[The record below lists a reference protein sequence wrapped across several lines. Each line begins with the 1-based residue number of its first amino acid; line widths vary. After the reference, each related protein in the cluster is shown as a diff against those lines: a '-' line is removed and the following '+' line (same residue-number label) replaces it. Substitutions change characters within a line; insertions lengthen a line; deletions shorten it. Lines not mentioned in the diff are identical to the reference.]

1 MAVAMRLWDSLGGLD
16 RAVLL
21 ASLALGILYWLT
33 TELRPYP
40 GAVVVKGLCCTLLAI
55 VAFRVLGPKAG
66 LLLGLALLFSAT
78 GDVLLA
84 IERPNFF
91 TYGLVS
97 FLVAHLLYVV
107 LFGRN
112 LTPLTDLTAVRWIG
126 AGALIVFAVVMG
138 GWLRPALGGMTVPV
152 LAYIAVI
159 TTMGAL
165 AILAGFPTWLVIAG
179 ALLFMASDSILAV
192 NKFKMAV
199 PAAGYLIWSTYYAA
213 QVLIL
218 LGVAG
223 SKLRPA

>member
-1 MAVAMRLWDSLGGLD
+1 MAVAIRLWEALGGLD
-16 RAVLL
+16 RVVLL
-21 ASLALGILYWLT
+21 ASLGLGVLYWLT
-33 TELRPYP
+33 TDLRLYP

-66 LLLGLALLFSAT
+66 LLLGLALLFSAA

-91 TYGLVS
+91 TYGLVA
-97 FLVAHLLYVV
+97 FLIAHLLYIV

-112 LTPLTDLTAVRWIG
+112 LAPLADLNAMRWLGAAVVI
-126 AGALIVFAVVMG
+126 AFAVIMG
-138 GWLRPALGGMTVPV
+138 HWLKPALGAMTAPV

-159 TTMGAL
+159 TTMGVL
-165 AILAGFPTWLVIAG
+165 AMLAGFPTWLVVAG

-192 NKFKMAV
+192 NKFRVAL
-199 PAAGYLIWSTYYAA
+199 PAAGYLIWGTYYAA
-213 QVLIL
+213 QTLIL